1 VRESN
6 VDDVNMTCSY
16 FHYLPLDQS
25 WDAIVVGS
33 GIGGLATAALLSR
46 YAGKKVLVLERHY
59 IAGGYTHV
67 FHRPG
72 YEWDVGLHYVGQ
84 VQDETSVVRKAFDQI
99 TNGQLQ
105 WEPMPDVYDRFVI
118 GDQVYEF
125 VSGTDRFRDRLHDYF
140 PGESVAI
147 DEYLKALQSAAQ
159 ASDLYFAEKAI
170 PRPIAILLG
179 GLMRAPLMRWA
190 RRTTAEV
197 LASFTRNR
205 ELIGLL
211 TAQWG
216 DYGLPPGQSSF
227 GLHAIVAHHYLKGAS
242 YPVGGASRIAETA
255 APMIEQSGG
264 KIVINAEVAEILVK
278 DNRAIG
284 VRMVDGRELRA
295 PMVVSDT
302 GARNTFER
310 LLPRTEGHHRKV
322 RERIRRIP
330 PSPAH
335 LCLYVGVKETAA
347 SLGIVG
353 TNIWVHPSPHHD
365 ANLEKFIANPEA
377 AFPSVYISF
386 PSAKDPDFARRHPG
400 RATMEVVTFV
410 PYQWFERWQ
419 EGRWRRRGPDYD
431 AFKLEF
437 AHRLREELIRQVPVL
452 EGKIDHAEL
461 STPLSTRHFMNYQ
474 QGEMY
479 GLSGTPDRFR
489 LRCLTPKTPIRE
501 LYLTGQDVTSLGVTG
516 ALFGGVLTASAILG
530 RNLMETIAKEGN
542 VRKRKTKEEI
552 IYRGCKGQE
561 LTEQTS
567 TEKSQRST
575 QLPAPSDGHPAE
587 APLAADWRFPG

>member
-1 VRESN
+1 
-6 VDDVNMTCSY
+6 
-16 FHYLPLDQS
+16 
-25 WDAIVVGS
+25 
-33 GIGGLATAALLSR
+33 
-46 YAGKKVLVLERHY
+46 
-59 IAGGYTHV
+59 
-67 FHRPG
+67 
-72 YEWDVGLHYVGQ
+72 
-84 VQDETSVVRKAFDQI
+84 
-99 TNGQLQ
+99 
-105 WEPMPDVYDRFVI
+105 MPDVYDRFVI

-125 VSGTDRFRDRLHDYF
+125 VSGVDRFRDRVHDYF

-147 DEYLKALQSAAQ
+147 DQYIKALQCAAQ
-159 ASDLYFAEKAI
+159 ASNLYFAEKAI
-170 PRPIAILLG
+170 PRPIAFLLG
-179 GLMRAPLMRWA
+179 GAMRAPLMRWA
-190 RRTTAEV
+190 RRTTADV
-197 LASFTRNR
+197 LASFTRNQ

-264 KIVINAEVAEILVK
+264 KIVINAEVAEILLK

-295 PMVVSDT
+295 PMVISDT

-400 RATMEVVTFV
+400 HATMEVVTFV

-431 AFKLEF
+431 AFKQQL
-437 AHRLREELIRQVPVL
+437 ARRLQEELIRQVPVL

-461 STPLSTRHFMNYQ
+461 SSPLSTRHFMNYQ

-516 ALFGGVLTASAILG
+516 ALFGGVLTASAILR
-530 RNLMETIAKEGN
+530 RNLKETIAKEGN
-542 VRKRKTKEEI
+542 VRKRKTKQEI
-552 IYRGCKGQE
+552 IYRGCKAQE

-567 TEKSQRST
+567 TKKAQRST
-575 QLPAPSDGHPAE
+575 QLTAPSDRHPTE
-587 APLAADWRFPG
+587 APLAADWRFPR